1 MKKTAKSFLSLFLAA
16 WILFGSLGISWTEA
30 TCVYTGAKKI
40 TLTKAESCCENSPQA
55 QLSRAKCCLLD
66 KYQVK
71 FNFDLTKGNKS
82 IHWAYTPLLSSANFE
97 TNENFYQELDS
108 FAALHANAPPL
119 PQQVRL
125 AQLQTYL
132 I

>member
-1 MKKTAKSFLSLFLAA
+1 MSFFLAA

-30 TCVYTGAKKI
+30 TCIYTGAKKTTI
-40 TLTKAESCCENSPQA
+40 TKAESCCKKTTEA
-55 QLSRAKCCLLD
+55 HISRAKCCLLG

-71 FNFDLTKGNKS
+71 FNFDLTKGNTAM
-82 IHWAYTPLLSSANFE
+82 IFAFTPISVSS
-97 TNENFYQELDS
+97 FYQNLDLNHQDPDYIS
-108 FAALHANAPPL
+108 YHSNAPPL
-119 PQQVRL
+119 PQQIRL

>member
-1 MKKTAKSFLSLFLAA
+1 MKLFAKSFMSLFLAA

-30 TCVYTGAKKI
+30 TCVFTGAKK
-40 TLTKAESCCENSPQA
+40 TSFSKAESCCKNTSEA
-55 QLSRAKCCLLD
+55 HISRAKCCLLG

-71 FNFDLTKGNKS
+71 FNFDFTRGVKAINLAFVS
-82 IHWAYTPLLSSANFE
+82 ISQPMAISLS
-97 TNENFYQELDS
+97 ENFYQELDS
-108 FAALHANAPPL
+108 FSSFQANAPPL
-119 PQQVRL
+119 SRQVRL

>member
-1 MKKTAKSFLSLFLAA
+1 MKKMAKSFMSFFLAA

-55 QLSRAKCCLLD
+55 QLSRAKCCILD

-71 FNFDLTKGNKS
+71 FNFDLTKGNS
-82 IHWAYTPLLSSANFE
+82 GLVFAFQPFSAFPSFLALRLTNQHPDFLTIHS
-97 TNENFYQELDS
+97 
-108 FAALHANAPPL
+108 NAPPL
-119 PQQVRL
+119 PQLTRL

>member
-1 MKKTAKSFLSLFLAA
+1 MKKIARSFLSFFLAA
-16 WILFGSLGISWTEA
+16 WILIGSLGISWTEA

-40 TLTKAESCCENSPQA
+40 TVTKAESCCKKTPQT
-55 QLSRAKCCLLD
+55 QLSRAKCCFLD

-71 FNFDLTKGNKS
+71 FNFDLTKGHQT
-82 IHWAYTPLLSSANFE
+82 IQFAFIAPISSAAV
-97 TNENFYQELDS
+97 QSGVS
-108 FAALHANAPPL
+108 FIPEINSFSLFQANAPPL
-119 PQQVRL
+119 KQQVRL

>member
-1 MKKTAKSFLSLFLAA
+1 MKLFAKSFISVFLAA

-30 TCVYTGAKKI
+30 TCVFTGAKK
-40 TLTKAESCCENSPQA
+40 TSFSKAESCCKNTSEA
-55 QLSRAKCCLLD
+55 HISRAKCCLLG

-71 FNFDLTKGNKS
+71 FNFDFTRGVKAINLAFVS
-82 IHWAYTPLLSSANFE
+82 ASQPVAFSLSE
-97 TNENFYQELDS
+97 IFYQELDS
-108 FAALHANAPPL
+108 FSSFQANAPPL
-119 PQQVRL
+119 SRQVRL

>member
-1 MKKTAKSFLSLFLAA
+1 MKFFAKSFMSFFLAA

-30 TCVYTGAKKI
+30 TCIYTGAKKTI
-40 TLTKAESCCENSPQA
+40 ITKAESCCKKTTEA
-55 QLSRAKCCLLD
+55 HISRAKCCLLG

-71 FNFDLTKGNKS
+71 FNFDLTKGNTAM
-82 IHWAYTPLLSSANFE
+82 IFAFTPISVSS
-97 TNENFYQELDS
+97 FYQNLDLNHQDPGYVS
-108 FAALHANAPPL
+108 YHSNAPPL
-119 PQQVRL
+119 AQQIRL

>member
-1 MKKTAKSFLSLFLAA
+1 MKFFAKSFMSLFLAA
-16 WILFGSLGISWTEA
+16 WILLGSLGISWTEA

-40 TLTKAESCCENSPQA
+40 TVTKANSCCKKSTQA
-55 QLSRAKCCLLD
+55 QLSRAQCCFLG

-71 FNFDLTKGNKS
+71 FNFDLTKGNTALE
-82 IHWAYTPLLSSANFE
+82 WVFTPASA
-97 TNENFYQELDS
+97 TVSYPSVDVVYQELD
-108 FAALHANAPPL
+108 FFTYFNANAPPL

>member
-1 MKKTAKSFLSLFLAA
+1 MKFFAKSFMSLFLAA
-16 WILFGSLGISWTEA
+16 WILLGSLGISWTEA
-30 TCVYTGAKKI
+30 ICIYTGSKKI
-40 TLTKAESCCENSPQA
+40 SVTKAVSCCKNNTQA
-55 QLSRAKCCLLD
+55 QLSREQCCFLG

-71 FNFDLTKGNKS
+71 FNFDLTKGNKAFCWVYS
-82 IHWAYTPLLSSANFE
+82 PTPSAVSYQFVE
-97 TNENFYQELDS
+97 VVYQELDL
-108 FAALHANAPPL
+108 FTYFHANAPPL

>member
-1 MKKTAKSFLSLFLAA
+1 MKFFAKSFTSIFLAA

-30 TCVYTGAKKI
+30 TCIYTGAKKTTI
-40 TLTKAESCCENSPQA
+40 TKAESCCKKTAEA
-55 QLSRAKCCLLD
+55 HISRSKCCLLG

-82 IHWAYTPLLSSANFE
+82 IFLTFVPFTSNLQFSEPFVFNQH
-97 TNENFYQELDS
+97 LDYFS
-108 FAALHANAPPL
+108 DQSNAPPL
-119 PQQVRL
+119 SLHIRL
-125 AQLQTYL
+125 AQLQSYL

>member
-1 MKKTAKSFLSLFLAA
+1 MKLFAKSFMSLFLAA

-30 TCVYTGAKKI
+30 TCVFTGAKK
-40 TLTKAESCCENSPQA
+40 TSFSKAESCCKNTSQA
-55 QLSRAKCCLLD
+55 HISRAKCCLLG

-71 FNFDLTKGNKS
+71 FNFDFTRGVKAINLAFVS
-82 IHWAYTPLLSSANFE
+82 ALQAMAIPSS
-97 TNENFYQELDS
+97 ENFYQELDS
-108 FAALHANAPPL
+108 FSSFQANAPPL
-119 PQQVRL
+119 SRQVRL

>member
-1 MKKTAKSFLSLFLAA
+1 MKLFAKSFMSLFLTA

-30 TCVYTGAKKI
+30 TCVFTGAKK
-40 TLTKAESCCENSPQA
+40 TSFSKAESCCKNTSQA
-55 QLSRAKCCLLD
+55 HISRAKCCLLG

-71 FNFDLTKGNKS
+71 FNFDLTRGVNAINLAFVS
-82 IHWAYTPLLSSANFE
+82 ASQSLAIPSS
-97 TNENFYQELDS
+97 ENFYQELDS
-108 FAALHANAPPL
+108 FSSFQANAPPL
-119 PQQVRL
+119 SRQVRL

>member
-1 MKKTAKSFLSLFLAA
+1 MKLFAKSFLSFFLAA
-16 WILFGSLGISWTEA
+16 WILFGSLGISWTDA
-30 TCVYTGAKKI
+30 TCIYTGAKKTTI
-40 TLTKAESCCENSPQA
+40 SKAESCCKKANQA
-55 QLSRAKCCLLD
+55 HISRAKCCLLE

-82 IHWAYTPLLSSANFE
+82 VDFVFVPFCRTPQFLASILNNQHPDFLLSHS
-97 TNENFYQELDS
+97 
-108 FAALHANAPPL
+108 NAPPL
-119 PQQVRL
+119 PQLTRL

>member
-1 MKKTAKSFLSLFLAA
+1 MKLFAKSFMSVFLAA

-30 TCVYTGAKKI
+30 TCVFTGAKK
-40 TLTKAESCCENSPQA
+40 TSFSKAESCCKNTSEA
-55 QLSRAKCCLLD
+55 HISRAKCCLLG

-71 FNFDLTKGNKS
+71 FNFDFTRGVKAINLAFVS
-82 IHWAYTPLLSSANFE
+82 ISQPMAISLS
-97 TNENFYQELDS
+97 ENFYQELDS
-108 FAALHANAPPL
+108 FSSFQANAPPL
-119 PQQVRL
+119 SRQVRL